1 MGQKKV
7 AVVTGAGSGIG
18 RAIARR
24 LAVDGYAVVASDV
37 DAGSATRVAEEIDG
51 VSVTADVT
59 DPEAVSRLG
68 EFVSERF
75 ERLDLWVANAGV
87 SRMSPFVDIPLE
99 SFDRTMAVN
108 LRGVFLCGQVAARR
122 MIDKG
127 GGAIVN
133 VASMAGKQGRTAFLA
148 DYVASK
154 FAVIGLTQAMAYE
167 LGPYGVRVNSVC
179 PGFVDTPM
187 QDRHLSWGSALRGV
201 GAEELRARMVADT
214 PLGRLEEPDD
224 VAEVVAF
231 LASDSARFITGE
243 ALAVNGGAFMD

>member
-1 MGQKKV
+1 M

-37 DAGSATRVAEEIDG
+37 DAGAATRVAEEIDG

-59 DPEAVSRLG
+59 DPEAVWRLG

-201 GAEELRARMVADT
+201 GAEELPRPHGGRYPSWPAGRARRRRRGGCLPGQRLR
-214 PLGRLEEPDD
+214 PLYHRGSVGGQRRCLHGLT
-224 VAEVVAF
+224 A
-231 LASDSARFITGE
+231 TG
-243 ALAVNGGAFMD
+243 

>member
-1 MGQKKV
+1 MKIKKV

-37 DAGSATRVAEEIDG
+37 DPGSATRVAEEIDG

-108 LRGVFLCGQVAARR
+108 LRGVFLCGQAAARR

>member
-1 MGQKKV
+1 M
-7 AVVTGAGSGIG
+7 AVVTGAASGIG
-18 RAIARR
+18 RAVARR
-24 LAVDGYAVVASDV
+24 LAVDGYVVVASDV
-37 DAGSATRVAEEIDG
+37 EAGPATRVAEEIEG
-51 VSVTADVT
+51 LAFTADVT
-59 DPEAVSRLG
+59 DPQAVSGLG

-108 LRGVFLCGQVAARR
+108 LRGVFLCGQVAARQ
-122 MIDKG
+122 MIAKG
-127 GGAIVN
+127 GGVIVN
-133 VASMAGKQGRTAFLA
+133 VASMAGKRGQTAFLA

-167 LGPYGVRVNSVC
+167 LGPYGVLVKSVC

-187 QDRHLSWGSALRGV
+187 QDRHLAWGSALRGV
-201 GAEELRARMVADT
+201 GADELRARMVAET
-214 PLGRLEEPDD
+214 PLGRLEEPED
-224 VAEVVAF
+224 VADVVAF
-231 LASDSARFITGE
+231 LASGSARFITGE